1 MTVISD
7 NVGVESLAG
16 IMGGSGSGC
25 SDNTENV
32 FIEAAYFN
40 PITTAYTGRELKINS
55 DARYRFERGI
65 DPEWTAFGI
74 EAATKMII
82 ELCGGEPSEVI
93 QAGEIPNHSRA
104 YKVDTARIESLVGMS
119 IPADD
124 QLKILEN
131 LGFVINDDNARVPS
145 WRPDVQGEAD
155 LVEEVA
161 RVVSLTK
168 LQGIPLPRVSES
180 VPKSVLSAT
189 QIREQT
195 SRRAAAGM

>member
-1 MTVISD
+1 M
-7 NVGVESLAG
+7 A
-16 IMGGSGSGC
+16 
-25 SDNTENV
+25 
-32 FIEAAYFN
+32 
-40 PITTAYTGRELKINS
+40 
-55 DARYRFERGI
+55 
-65 DPEWTAFGI
+65 
-74 EAATKMII
+74 
-82 ELCGGEPSEVI
+82 
-93 QAGEIPNHSRA
+93 
-104 YKVDTARIESLVGMS
+104 

-131 LGFVINDDNARVPS
+131 LGFVINEDNARVPS

-195 SRRAAAGM
+195 SRRAAA